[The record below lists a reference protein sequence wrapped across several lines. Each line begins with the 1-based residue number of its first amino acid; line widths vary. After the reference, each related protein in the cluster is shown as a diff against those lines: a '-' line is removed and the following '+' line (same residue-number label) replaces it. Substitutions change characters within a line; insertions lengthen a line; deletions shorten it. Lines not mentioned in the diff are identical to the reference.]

1 MGFLDGSMG
10 KESACSAGD
19 TGEVGSIPGSGRIPG
34 GGKWQPTPVFLPEKS
49 YGQRSLAGY
58 SPKECKESDTT
69 ERLHMHEHKS
79 YMRTILCPDFSTQH
93 NQIILLF
100 YRNCHKRKQ
109 RNGNDHMELSGEVE
123 TEGEENPC
131 VLMRNLAPS
140 PACPILCVIT
150 RWGTKT
156 TEWAMAAGT
165 VGVSPGI
172 QNKFSYLFL
181 TTWCRK

>member
-1 MGFLDGSMG
+1 MAQWIKNLPAVQEAQEMWVQSLGWE
-10 KESACSAGD
+10 ESLEEENGNPLQYSCLKNPMDSRA
-19 TGEVGSIPGSGRIPG
+19 
-34 GGKWQPTPVFLPEKS
+34 WQA
-49 YGQRSLAGY
+49 YSL
-58 SPKECKESDTT
+58 KDCKESDTT
-69 ERLHMHEHKS
+69 ERLPTHKHKS
-79 YMRTILCPDFSTQH
+79 YMRTILCPYFSTQH

-123 TEGEENPC
+123 TEGQENPC